1 VNQRT
6 SFLHGLAWLISVIF
20 HPVLLYTWMVF
31 LITVYFSDLLV
42 PIAPSGY
49 KNLILVTFVSSAFI
63 PVLIV
68 GLWIVLVK
76 KRTKLYDLLLSKK
89 EDRQMPIIFL
99 AVYYAGLAYVL
110 FLGLNNVL
118 YIVLVS
124 LIGIVLLLGSIN
136 LFWKISN
143 HAAGMGTAMGILLV
157 LNLSNIQPD
166 LLIPVLVISVVSGL
180 VISSRLFLNAHKPK
194 EVYVGYLLGL
204 ITSVI
209 VLSSFYFFQ

>member
-180 VISSRLFLNAHKPK
+180 VISSRLFLNAHRPK

>member
-49 KNLILVTFVSSAFI
+49 KNLILVTFISSAFI

-76 KRTKLYDLLLSKK
+76 KRTKLHDLLLSEK

-180 VISSRLFLNAHKPK
+180 VISSRLFLNAHRPK